1 MCTCLIG
8 GHEVKFIMY
17 RLNREQTSVLNV
29 PTYLHLLR
37 ECSLQ
42 PTTVPLSGYG
52 GAHIKALGKVRLP
65 LCYAG
70 RPQIW
75 FSFFVTSH

>member
-1 MCTCLIG
+1 MV
-8 GHEVKFIMY
+8 H
-17 RLNREQTSVLNV
+17 V
-29 PTYLHLLR
+29 PMYLHFLR
-37 ECSLQ
+37 EYSLQ
-42 PTTVPLSGYG
+42 PTTVTFSGYG

-75 FSFFVTSH
+75 FSFFVTAQ